1 MIQYNQKGIVMR
13 RYSQFQHVKNQ
24 GFSLI
29 ELMIV
34 VAIIGIIAAIALPGY
49 VDYVRRGKA
58 TEATSTLADLKIKM
72 EQYFQDNRTYL
83 NTGGLTAPCAPPAGT
98 VKFFE
103 YTCSAQ
109 SATAFTLAANP
120 LSTADMAGFQFTINQ
135 AGLKTSKFGGT
146 TGSTCWLTSKGG
158 TCS

>member
-1 MIQYNQKGIVMR
+1 MR
-13 RYSQFQHVKNQ
+13 SYSQFNHHTFMSHKVTKNQ
-24 GFSLI
+24 GFTLI
-29 ELMIV
+29 EIMIV

-49 VDYVRRGKA
+49 TNYVRRAKA
-58 TEATSTLADLKIKM
+58 AEATSTLADLKIKM
-72 EQYFQDNRTYL
+72 EQYFQDNRTYV

-98 VKFFE
+98 VKFFA

-109 SATAFTLAANP
+109 SATAFTLVADP
-120 LSTADMAGFQFTINQ
+120 LATDMAGFQFTINQ